1 MWFRVTNYLKGLL
14 KMCAVL
20 REKKGKSI
28 VALPDCYTVID
39 TETTGLDYEFCEI
52 IEIAAVRVRNG
63 VVVDRFSSLV
73 KPEGHYFYDANG
85 NLCVGYVDAFITSL
99 TGITDEML
107 QTAPNPP
114 DIIPAFVSFLSND
127 ILIGHN
133 VNFDVNFLYD
143 LCEKLGIEFSNDFID
158 TMRIARK
165 LLPELPHHRLKD
177 LTEYFGVTNQNEHRS
192 LGDCMA
198 TNAIYDLMKRRI
210 LSNIGEDAFVGLFKR
225 HWGTKSSDVVA
236 TITDFDDTNPFYQ
249 KNVVFTGALSSMQRK
264 DAMQIIA
271 NLGGINADGVTKKTN
286 FLVIGNEEFVSS
298 VKNGKT
304 NKMKKAEAYILKGAD
319 LQVISED
326 VFLSM
331 IE

>member
-1 MWFRVTNYLKGLL
+1 MRFRNHMKGLL
-14 KMCAVL
+14 KMCAAL

-28 VALPDCYTVID
+28 IALPDCYTVID

-52 IEIAAVRVRNG
+52 IEVAAVRVRNG

-73 KPEGHYFYDANG
+73 KPEGHYFYDTNG

-107 QTAPNPP
+107 HTAPNPA
-114 DIIPAFVSFLSND
+114 DIIPNFVNFLSDD

-177 LTEYFGVTNQNEHRS
+177 LTEHFGVTNQNEHRS

-198 TNAIYDLMKRRI
+198 TNAIYDRMKLQVI
-210 LSNIGEDAFVGLFKR
+210 SSVGEDAFVGLFKR
-225 HWGTKSSDVVA
+225 HWGIKSSDVVA

-249 KNVVFTGALSSMQRK
+249 KTVVFTGALSSMQRK

-304 NKMKKAEAYILKGAD
+304 NKMKRAEAHILKGAD
-319 LQVISED
+319 LQIISED